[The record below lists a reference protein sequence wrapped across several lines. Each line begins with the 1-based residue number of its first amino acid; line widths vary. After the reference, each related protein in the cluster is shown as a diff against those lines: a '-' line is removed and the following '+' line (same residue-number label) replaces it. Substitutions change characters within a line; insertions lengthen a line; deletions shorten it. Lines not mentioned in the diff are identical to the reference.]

1 MDIKGHGSFIR
12 IEYEGNRYIRLCE
25 WDIFGYSWYKYDFF
39 TDSMQLLTNEGVM
52 QFELAKELEEAYQES
67 IKPKDSKF
75 DLSNEEMFP
84 LMMDAIKNREP
95 FDSNDHQPNSSK
107 DRKFIVLID
116 EDNNAVLWV
125 QPNVKIYTFGR
136 SGGRHY
142 KTPYR
147 LAMFREDRIELHIP
161 SLDMLPRTK
170 GRPKLIRMMLKMI
183 SEHFNVPKYIY
194 TEKFNGELLLFTI
207 YKEELAY
214 VAEKDSY
221 FPKRGE
227 VITTTTP
234 LIFNLSIDT

>member
-12 IEYEGNRYIRLCE
+12 IDHEGNRYIRLCE

-39 TDSMQLLTNEGVM
+39 TDSMQLLTSEGVM
-52 QFELAKELEEAYQES
+52 QFKLAEELEEAYRES

-84 LMMDAIKNREP
+84 LMMEAIKNREP

-107 DRKFIVLID
+107 DRKFIVSID

-125 QPNVKIYTFGR
+125 QPNANIYTFG
-136 SGGRHY
+136 SGMKHY

-147 LAMFREDRIELHIP
+147 LAVFKEDKIELHIP
-161 SLDMLPRTK
+161 SLELLPRTK
-170 GRPKLIRMMLKMI
+170 GRPKLIRALLKLI
-183 SEHFNVPKYIY
+183 SEHFNVPEYIF
-194 TEKFNGELLLFTI
+194 TEKFNGPLMLFTV

-214 VAEKDSY
+214 VAEKDAY

-227 VITTTTP
+227 VISTTTP
-234 LIFNLSIDT
+234 IIFNLPSDT